1 LRNVQGG
8 QNTSAERAWRI
19 LKVKNRNGYM
29 NMRNWNSAVTNMNR
43 YNLTKNQKNI
53 VMLTRAL
60 IKAGKP
66 PGGGNRRRLHP
77 NTFRRFKNEGLSGN
91 ALINQIKRNVQ
102 SQGGYRGRM
111 VAKVAGGAALG
122 VGAYMAAPHVKL
134 LVGKYGPGVVDFL
147 RKRANVAKN
156 GAITNSEIQNLATN
170 WKRKGFEIRNMN
182 SFARYVRAG
191 GNASNPNRAA
201 AAFNKAFKNGVVSMV
216 VGGAASSLGTAIA
229 ANKLSSIASALN
241 KAVKATSVKNIT
253 AATNRINTVLGPKR
267 GDVTTQNVMRAALGL
282 KKALQSGQINK
293 INTNTITKMY
303 SRLPELQ
310 RVFRTF
316 TGR

>member
-1 LRNVQGG
+1 
-8 QNTSAERAWRI
+8 
-19 LKVKNRNGYM
+19 
-29 NMRNWNSAVTNMNR
+29 
-43 YNLTKNQKNI
+43 
-53 VMLTRAL
+53 MLTRAL

-77 NTFRRFKNEGLSGN
+77 NTFRKFKNEGLSGN